1 MSQNVSD
8 THTSPEEDVPAK
20 PSNGLPTATD
30 IMFLVMLLCIL
41 LGVGWVG
48 QLSYQEGMKNEVTKQ
63 NGEAWSKWFKE
74 NSAARFKEGFP
85 IEACI
90 GSATERK
97 RWGECFA
104 ALQTGDTPMKDLR
117 NPFTGELPQFVAKC
131 DTKDHSSIGGI
142 FLEKLS
148 PTPAGSA
155 IPMVATQLVDND
167 PIDSLVSMRITV
179 CDRGGYAIKI
189 EEFEF

>member
-8 THTSPEEDVPAK
+8 THTSPEEEVPAK

-74 NSAARFKEGFP
+74 NSAAR
-85 IEACI
+85 
-90 GSATERK
+90 
-97 RWGECFA
+97 
-104 ALQTGDTPMKDLR
+104 
-117 NPFTGELPQFVAKC
+117 
-131 DTKDHSSIGGI
+131 
-142 FLEKLS
+142 
-148 PTPAGSA
+148 
-155 IPMVATQLVDND
+155 
-167 PIDSLVSMRITV
+167 
-179 CDRGGYAIKI
+179 
-189 EEFEF
+189 